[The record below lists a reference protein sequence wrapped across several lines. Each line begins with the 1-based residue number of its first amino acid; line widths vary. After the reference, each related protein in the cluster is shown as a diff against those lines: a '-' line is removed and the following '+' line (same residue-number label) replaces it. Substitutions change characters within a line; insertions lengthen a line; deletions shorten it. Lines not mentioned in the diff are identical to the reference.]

1 MPPALRVKCR
11 IASTASKTGSSASN
25 FAARP
30 APSPK
35 RTTPASAPAP
45 SKSCA
50 NWSEVSLLVQADS
63 STPTPATSARV
74 GDPGCAGHARG
85 GLGVQ
90 FIEFAKRYGARF
102 ALRGVSLAIAPGECV
117 ALVGPN
123 GSGKTTLLKAAA
135 LLIRPSAGRVQ
146 FSPAS
151 ANGSGRD
158 SYEDSAAVKRYLGF
172 VSHSTLLYDDLTA
185 EENLVLFARLY
196 GLDAPEE
203 RARAALDPAGLAA
216 RAHDLV
222 RNFSRGMRQRLAIAR
237 ALLAG
242 PRLLLL
248 DEPST
253 GLDRAGQLWLAAAL
267 ANLTGAGCT
276 VLMSTHGAGEANALV
291 TRAIRLLAGSIA
303 EDSAISGDPRA
314 MLAAALAAHQE
325 A

>member
-1 MPPALRVKCR
+1 M
-11 IASTASKTGSSASN
+11 
-25 FAARP
+25 
-30 APSPK
+30 
-35 RTTPASAPAP
+35 
-45 SKSCA
+45 
-50 NWSEVSLLVQADS
+50 QADYGS
-63 STPTPATSARV
+63 QSPA
-74 GDPGCAGHARG
+74 
-85 GLGVQ
+85 GLGLEFVD
-90 FIEFAKRYGARF
+90 FAKRYGARF
-102 ALRGVSLAIAPGECV
+102 ALRGISLSIAPGECV

-135 LLIRPSAGRVQ
+135 LLVRPTKGCVQ
-146 FSPAS
+146 FTPAG
-151 ANGSGRD
+151 ANGAGDNS
-158 SYEDSAAVKRYLGF
+158 AVKRYIGF

-196 GLDAPEE
+196 GLDSPED

-216 RAHDLV
+216 RGRDLV

-242 PRLLLL
+242 PKLLLL

-253 GLDRAGQLWLAAAL
+253 GLDRAGQHWLAAAL
-267 ANLTGAGCT
+267 ANLAAAGCT

>member
-1 MPPALRVKCR
+1 VQLD
-11 IASTASKTGSSASN
+11 SASQ
-25 FAARP
+25 
-30 APSPK
+30 
-35 RTTPASAPAP
+35 
-45 SKSCA
+45 
-50 NWSEVSLLVQADS
+50 L
-63 STPTPATSARV
+63 
-74 GDPGCAGHARG
+74 RG

-90 FIEFAKRYGARF
+90 FIGFAKRYGARF
-102 ALRGVSLAIAPGECV
+102 ALRGVSLSIAPGECV

-135 LLIRPSAGRVQ
+135 LLIRPTAGRVQ
-146 FSPAS
+146 FSGAN
-151 ANGSGRD
+151 ANGTGANSP
-158 SYEDSAAVKRYLGF
+158 EDSAAIKRYIGF
-172 VSHSTLLYDDLTA
+172 VSHSILLYDDLTA

-196 GLDAPEE
+196 NLDSPEE
-203 RARAALDPAGLAA
+203 RARAALDPAGLAS
-216 RAHDLV
+216 RSNDLV

-242 PRLLLL
+242 PKLLLL

-253 GLDRAGQLWLAAAL
+253 GLDRAGQQWLGAAL
-267 ANLTGAGCT
+267 ANAAAAGCT

-303 EDSAISGDPRA
+303 EDSAICGDPRA

>member
-1 MPPALRVKCR
+1 MQANSGTQSPA
-11 IASTASKTGSSASN
+11 
-25 FAARP
+25 
-30 APSPK
+30 
-35 RTTPASAPAP
+35 
-45 SKSCA
+45 
-50 NWSEVSLLVQADS
+50 
-63 STPTPATSARV
+63 
-74 GDPGCAGHARG
+74 
-85 GLGVQ
+85 GLGLEFVD
-90 FIEFAKRYGARF
+90 FAKRYGARF
-102 ALRGVSLAIAPGECV
+102 ALRGISLSIAPGECV

-135 LLIRPSAGRVQ
+135 LLIRPTAGRVR
-146 FSPAS
+146 FSRGTATPGCAPSLNATDSAQARVPVPLKAEGAS
-151 ANGSGRD
+151 ADG
-158 SYEDSAAVKRYLGF
+158 DSAAVKRYIGF

-196 GLDAPEE
+196 GLDSPED

-216 RAHDLV
+216 RGKDLV

-242 PRLLLL
+242 PKLLLL

-253 GLDRAGQLWLAAAL
+253 GLDRAGQHWLAAAL
-267 ANLTGAGCT
+267 ANLAAAGCT
-276 VLMSTHGAGEANALV
+276 VLMSTHGAGEANAFV
-291 TRAIRLLAGSIA
+291 TRAIRLLGGSIA

>member
-1 MPPALRVKCR
+1 MQANSGSQSPA
-11 IASTASKTGSSASN
+11 
-25 FAARP
+25 
-30 APSPK
+30 
-35 RTTPASAPAP
+35 
-45 SKSCA
+45 
-50 NWSEVSLLVQADS
+50 
-63 STPTPATSARV
+63 
-74 GDPGCAGHARG
+74 
-85 GLGVQ
+85 GLGLEFVD
-90 FIEFAKRYGARF
+90 FAKRYGARY
-102 ALRGVSLAIAPGECV
+102 ALRGISLSIAPGECV

-135 LLIRPSAGRVQ
+135 LLVRPTAGRVR
-146 FSPAS
+146 FSRGTATPGCASNAS
-151 ANGSGRD
+151 AATSAQARVPVPLKAEGASADGENG
-158 SYEDSAAVKRYLGF
+158 AAVKRYIGF

-196 GLDAPEE
+196 GLDSPED

-216 RAHDLV
+216 RRQDLV

-242 PRLLLL
+242 PKLLLL

-253 GLDRAGQLWLAAAL
+253 GLDRAGQQWLAAAL
-267 ANLTGAGCT
+267 ANLTAAGCT

>member
-1 MPPALRVKCR
+1 
-11 IASTASKTGSSASN
+11 
-25 FAARP
+25 
-30 APSPK
+30 
-35 RTTPASAPAP
+35 
-45 SKSCA
+45 
-50 NWSEVSLLVQADS
+50 VQADS
-63 STPTPATSARV
+63 AS
-74 GDPGCAGHARG
+74 HARG
-85 GLGVQ
+85 GLGLQ

-135 LLIRPSAGRVQ
+135 LLIRPTAGRVQ
-146 FSPAS
+146 FCSAS
-151 ANGSGRD
+151 AKGTGPNTNDD
-158 SYEDSAAVKRYLGF
+158 SCVIKRYIGF

-196 GLDAPEE
+196 GLDAPDD

-216 RAHDLV
+216 RHKDLV

-242 PRLLLL
+242 PKLLLL

-253 GLDRAGQLWLAAAL
+253 GLDRSGHQWLGAAL
-267 ANLTGAGCT
+267 ANLAAAGST
-276 VLMSTHGAGEANALV
+276 VLMSTHGAGQASACV
-291 TRAIRLLAGSIA
+291 TRAIRLLGGSIA
-303 EDSAISGDPRA
+303 EDSAVCGDPRA

>member
-1 MPPALRVKCR
+1 
-11 IASTASKTGSSASN
+11 
-25 FAARP
+25 
-30 APSPK
+30 
-35 RTTPASAPAP
+35 
-45 SKSCA
+45 
-50 NWSEVSLLVQADS
+50 VQANS
-63 STPTPATSARV
+63 GTQSA
-74 GDPGCAGHARG
+74 A
-85 GLGVQ
+85 GLGLEFVD
-90 FIEFAKRYGARF
+90 FAKRYGARF
-102 ALRGVSLAIAPGECV
+102 ALRGISLSIAPGECV

-135 LLIRPSAGRVQ
+135 LLIRPTAGRVQ
-146 FSPAS
+146 FTPAS
-151 ANGSGRD
+151 VNGAGPD
-158 SYEDSAAVKRYLGF
+158 SNENSAAVKRYIGF

-196 GLDAPEE
+196 GLDSPEDC
-203 RARAALDPAGLAA
+203 ARAALDPAGLAA
-216 RAHDLV
+216 RGKDLV

-242 PRLLLL
+242 PKLLLL

-253 GLDRAGQLWLAAAL
+253 GLDRAGQHWLAAAL
-267 ANLTGAGCT
+267 ANLAAAGCT
-276 VLMSTHGAGEANALV
+276 VLMSTHGAGEANAFV